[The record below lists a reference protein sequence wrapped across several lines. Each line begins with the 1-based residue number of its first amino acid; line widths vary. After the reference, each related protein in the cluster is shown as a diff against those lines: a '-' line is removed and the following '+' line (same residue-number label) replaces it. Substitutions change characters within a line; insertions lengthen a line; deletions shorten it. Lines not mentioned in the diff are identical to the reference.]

1 MKENMSD
8 TIDTLIATTL
18 KISPDQLSDD
28 LEYGSIKEWDSLAH
42 VNLMLKLESE
52 YDLEIDE
59 DTMIELTSV
68 GAIKEFVREKA

>member
-1 MKENMSD
+1 MSD